1 MTTHTCMGCGL
12 ETRRSYGNWPD
23 RHPWAVAAFGV
34 PARIVDLLSGRHP
47 VAAMALAVPGTILG
61 IAVVAAYPLV
71 FVPLLVLVGVALVA
85 SAHYEETSCYRRD
98 PTCWREDCP
107 EMRWKAQGAPGG
119 PAGRASLRQA
129 RST

>member
-1 MTTHTCMGCGL
+1 MGCGR
-12 ETRRSYGNWPD
+12 ETRRSYGSWRD
-23 RHPWAVAAFGV
+23 RHSWAVVASEV
-34 PARIVDLLSGRHP
+34 PARIDSLLSGRHP
-47 VAAMALAVPGTILG
+47 MAAIGLAVPGTILG
-61 IAVVAAYPLV
+61 LAVVAAYPIV
-71 FVPLLVLVGVALVA
+71 FVPLLVLVGVGLVVA
-85 SAHYEETSCYRRD
+85 ARYAETSHYRRD